1 MSGRALC
8 LVAALLLCACEKPA
22 EAPAEPESRPEPV
35 VVYASY
41 ADENYLPS
49 LFAAFTRE
57 TGIPVTVRHR
67 PEQQIVS
74 EVIEK
79 RGSPPADVLLTR
91 SVHGVWQAADEGALL
106 PLQSAPVAESV
117 PDWLRDPDG
126 YWTAIGFAWIDIVC
140 NANSQVD
147 CNVVEKYE
155 DLGKPKFRSRLCLS
169 SSQLAINRTLIASLI
184 ADHGVRPAEIIV
196 RGWIANL
203 ALPPYENER
212 DLLQAIE
219 AGTCAVGV
227 VSGLAFHQFGR
238 PTVAAISPQPGY
250 VGVEALGIGRHAR
263 SPEAARQLVEWFIDQ
278 EAQAANYTASGLLP
292 ANPVVLAD
300 PFKFPKSEGR
310 QNAGIAGANEVD
322 AVRLAERAAWR

>member
-1 MSGRALC
+1 MSGRAPC
-8 LVAALLLCACEKPA
+8 LVAALLLCACEQQA

-49 LFAAFTRE
+49 LFAAFKRE

-106 PLQSAPVAESV
+106 PLQSAAVAELI
-117 PDWLRDPDG
+117 PGWLRDPDG
-126 YWTAIGFAWIDIVC
+126 YWTAIGFATIGIAC
-140 NANSQVD
+140 NANSEANCD
-147 CNVVEKYE
+147 PIARYE
-155 DLGKPKFRSRLCLS
+155 DLGKPEFRSRLCLS
-169 SSQLAINRTLIASLI
+169 SSSLAVNRTLIAGLI
-184 ADHGVRPAEIIV
+184 TDHGVRPAEIIV
-196 RGWIANL
+196 RGWVANL
-203 ALPPYENER
+203 ALPPFENER

-219 AGTCAVGV
+219 AGACAVGV
-227 VSGLAFHQFGR
+227 VSGLAFHQFGK
-238 PTVAAISPQPGY
+238 PTVAAIWPQPGY
-250 VGVEALGIGRHAR
+250 IGVEAVGIGRHAR
-263 SPEAARQLVEWFIDQ
+263 SPGAARQLVEWLIGQ
-278 EAQAANYTASGLLP
+278 EAQALHHAASGLRP
-292 ANPVVLAD
+292 ANPAVPTG
-300 PFKFPKSEGR
+300 PFEYPNAEGGWS
-310 QNAGIAGANEVD
+310 AGIAGANEVD